1 MLREAEDDI
10 RPEPRGCQI
19 NQGADKSRDVF
30 IQSDTAD
37 GIFTQGSSTRHSRDV
52 MLSCRVVARGLE
64 RTRDARRTRIDLTPT
79 RACARS
85 SATPLSY
92 IFKTKVLHFYIGR
105 VFCFFVAQCLF
116 RESVVAK
123 CFCPFP

>member
-30 IQSDTAD
+30 TQSDTAD
-37 GIFTQGSSTRHSRDV
+37 DSFTRGSSARRDVIGQGSSARDGAGPRRAPDSYRPHAHTRMRPPLHN
-52 MLSCRVVARGLE
+52 
-64 RTRDARRTRIDLTPT
+64 
-79 RACARS
+79 
-85 SATPLSY
+85 TPLSY
-92 IFKTKVLHFYIGR
+92 VFKTKVLHFYIGR

-116 RESVVAK
+116 RESVAAW